1 MEHEFWHQKWE
12 SNDIGFHE
20 DDANPFLVKYFNRL
34 RLSASPRI
42 FLPLCGK
49 TTAIAW
55 LLAQGCRVA
64 GAELSSR
71 AIEQLFDDLKLSPVV
86 ERAGVLTHYR
96 APHLDIYAGD
106 LFQLDSQLLGAVD
119 AVYDRAAL
127 VAFPAGMRDRYAS
140 HLKYLVPAAP
150 HLLISFEYDQSL
162 MPGPPFAVEQPDI
175 MAYYQN
181 THDIHLLE
189 RVDLNGGLKGSVPAH
204 ETIWLLQPK
213 ITKTPAM

>member
-34 RLSASPRI
+34 ELSESPRI

-64 GAELSSR
+64 GAELSPR
-71 AIEQLFDDLKLSPVV
+71 AVGQLFEDLKLSPVV
-86 ERAGVLTHYR
+86 ERAGELTHYR

-106 LFQLDSQLLGAVD
+106 LFQLDRKLLGAVD

-127 VAFPAGMRDRYAS
+127 VALPAGMRDRYAS
-140 HLKYLVPAAP
+140 HLNYLVPAAP

-162 MPGPPFAVEQPDI
+162 MPGPPFAVAQTDI
-175 MAYYQN
+175 MACYEN
-181 THDIHLLE
+181 THEIHLLE
-189 RVDLNGGLKGSVPAH
+189 RVDLNGGLKGSVAAQ
-204 ETIWLLQPK
+204 ETIWLLEPK
-213 ITKTPAM
+213 IRKISTM